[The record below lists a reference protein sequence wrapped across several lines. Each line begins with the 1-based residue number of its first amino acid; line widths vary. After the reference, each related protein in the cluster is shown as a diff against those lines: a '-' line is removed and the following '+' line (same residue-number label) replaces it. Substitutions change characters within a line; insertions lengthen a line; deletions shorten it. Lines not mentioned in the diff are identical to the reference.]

1 MLVQIL
7 VISGYSGLTR
17 ANIIFRLK
25 NLYWSGTEKSRLLD
39 LNKRKKKIAYRSNIS
54 NILIYFPSHC
64 CREYVAEVDPISPS
78 SLLLRPHTAIPN
90 ASFFCSISFVFSN
103 SFYLSF
109 LILCAESAHTR
120 LIKKFYF
127 IFTFIVLCVLVSD
140 PCEHRIKLN
149 SLFLFLHFHYF
160 PLSSTMRKKRKEKK
174 RKELYIYI
182 YILNEI

>member
-1 MLVQIL
+1 M
-7 VISGYSGLTR
+7 
-17 ANIIFRLK
+17 
-25 NLYWSGTEKSRLLD
+25 
-39 LNKRKKKIAYRSNIS
+39 
-54 NILIYFPSHC
+54 IYFPSHC

-90 ASFFCSISFVFSN
+90 ASFFCSILFVFSN

-140 PCEHRIKLN
+140 PCEHQIKLN

-174 RKELYIYI
+174 RIIYIYI
-182 YILNEI
+182 YLLNEIWVYNFKYFH

>member
-1 MLVQIL
+1 MKQKNKKVSTSLENFSFGNTKGVDFVLYRLVWLVFFLPEPKLVQKHICFVLVQIL
-7 VISGYSGLTR
+7 VISGYFGLTG
-17 ANIIFRLK
+17 ANIIFWLK
-25 NLYWSGTEKSRLLD
+25 NLYWSGTEKERLSD
-39 LNKRKKKIAYRSNIS
+39 LFYT
-54 NILIYFPSHC
+54 
-64 CREYVAEVDPISPS
+64 S

-90 ASFFCSISFVFSN
+90 ASFFCSILFVFSN

-140 PCEHRIKLN
+140 PCEHRNKLN

-160 PLSSTMRKKRKEKK
+160 PLSSTMN
-174 RKELYIYI
+174 YTH
-182 YILNEI
+182 